1 MITNLIIANIISNT
15 FISFKTSQ
23 REIRSRARVVTKF
36 HRYRDSANST
46 RLKLTS
52 SREPY
57 SQGYNGQVCQRC
69 ILFNLSK
76 TKLVW
81 RRAIPSDVSDCLV
94 QFVIGDLTRLIGPIP
109 RRNGKHH
116 NNLPTRI
123 VRNLFARAFRSGIEF
138 QVT

>member
-1 MITNLIIANIISNT
+1 MT
-15 FISFKTSQ
+15 
-23 REIRSRARVVTKF
+23 RF

-94 QFVIGDLTRLIGPIP
+94 QFVIGLYGDLTRLIGPIP